1 MTPPCNFAATANFH
15 GGVRSP
21 RPRFYGCNNIT
32 GKPHEGFPLWGKLS
46 PQVTDEGE
54 SAGGSPLIRRV
65 PRHLPPKG
73 KASPCGRF
81 NPHFPAP
88 KPSSYLKTHF
98 SAIFAIFQATTV
110 ILKKKIAR
118 YTINIAGKK
127 LPTGFFR
134 QRCRKGSQNAAL
146 ITKKESYHYAD
157 ECRFYRKPKS
167 RVGKAGR

>member
-1 MTPPCNFAATANFH
+1 MFPLGLST
-15 GGVRSP
+15 V
-21 RPRFYGCNNIT
+21 Y
-32 GKPHEGFPLWGKLS
+32 GFPLWGKLS

-54 SAGGSPLIRRV
+54 SAGGFPLIRRAGA
-65 PRHLPPKG
+65 PPSPQG
-73 KASPCGRF
+73 EGFPCGRF
-81 NPHFPAP
+81 NSHFPAP
-88 KPSSYLKTHF
+88 SPLSDSKTHF
-98 SAIFAIFQATTV
+98 SAIFATFQATTV

-134 QRCRKGSQNAAL
+134 QRCRKGSQNAAA

>member
-1 MTPPCNFAATANFH
+1 MLCGRGGVCPARGFAATRNLRANR
-15 GGVRSP
+15 V
-21 RPRFYGCNNIT
+21 Y
-32 GKPHEGFPLWGKLS
+32 GFPLWGKLS

-54 SAGGSPLIRRV
+54 PAGHSPLIRRAGA
-65 PRHLPPKG
+65 PPSPQG
-73 KASPCGRF
+73 EGFPCGRF
-81 NPHFPAP
+81 GSHFPAP
-88 KPSSYLKTHF
+88 SPLSDSKTHF

-118 YTINIAGKK
+118 YTINIAGKR

-134 QRCRKGSQNAAL
+134 QRCRKGSQNAAA